1 MEEVFLQKK
10 YTMEEASST
19 LFFKWRKYCLKIDED
34 SSCKEEKVEDF
45 ILKPEKLMETKK
57 LRAASP
63 LSLSIFWAKKNNS
76 PWVWGRRIN
85 FFCPKGLSGLEA
97 RNFFVSISFSDFKIK
112 SSTFSSWLIQK
123 KT

>member
-1 MEEVFLQKK
+1 MEKKDHKNLKGISRSQDYNLYASPISDMGPGPMLEMGPIWSDLQDG
-10 YTMEEASST
+10 TRSDA
-19 LFFKWRKYCLKIDED
+19 ED

-76 PWVWGRRIN
+76 PLVWGRLQRSRV
-85 FFCPKGLSGLEA
+85 P
-97 RNFFVSISFSDFKIK
+97 
-112 SSTFSSWLIQK
+112 
-123 KT
+123 

>member
-45 ILKPEKLMETKK
+45 ILKPEKLMKTKK

-63 LSLSIFWAKKNNS
+63 LSLSIFWAKKTIILL
-76 PWVWGRRIN
+76 G
-85 FFCPKGLSGLEA
+85 FGAFGPKPKE
-97 RNFFVSISFSDFKIK
+97 NY
-112 SSTFSSWLIQK
+112 
-123 KT
+123 

>member
-57 LRAASP
+57 LRASAP
-63 LSLSIFWAKKNNS
+63 N
-76 PWVWGRRIN
+76 PRRIIILV
-85 FFCPKGLSGLEA
+85 FPKRCLGL
-97 RNFFVSISFSDFKIK
+97 VDWQPT
-112 SSTFSSWLIQK
+112 TFLFP
-123 KT
+123 

>member
-57 LRAASP
+57 LGAASP
-63 LSLSIFWAKKNNS
+63 LSRPQTQGELL
-76 PWVWGRRIN
+76 
-85 FFCPKGLSGLEA
+85 FFLPKRCLGLA
-97 RNFFVSISFSDFKIK
+97 DWQPA
-112 SSTFSSWLIQK
+112 TFLFP
-123 KT
+123 